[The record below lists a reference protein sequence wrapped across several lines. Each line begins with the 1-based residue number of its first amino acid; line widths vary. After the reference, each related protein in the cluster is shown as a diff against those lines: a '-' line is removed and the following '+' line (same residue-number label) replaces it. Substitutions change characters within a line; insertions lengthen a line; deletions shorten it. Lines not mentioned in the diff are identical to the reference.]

1 MNIDILNY
9 ELIEFKAVSPV
20 IRRAYAGKGYFVEY
34 QSMNGD
40 VDNIEFK
47 TLKQATDFVF
57 NNTDLTMHV
66 I

>member
-9 ELIEFKAVSPV
+9 ELIEFKSVSPV
-20 IRRAYAGKGYFVEY
+20 VRRAYAGKGYFVEY
-34 QSMNGD
+34 QSINGD
-40 VDNIEFK
+40 VGNIEFK